1 MGSDGVHADLKDL
14 YQRYMYLAAGLVL
27 TSILPA
33 LTFFA
38 FYGSPAGLAHL
49 TKNQLL
55 LKAMTAF
62 ILQIPLFLAM
72 AYFLAV
78 KRMQFLKRSSE
89 LVKSGPKQELLMTGA
104 YKVSQK
110 GGGTNCVL
118 DLAVGEGVE
127 RFEVIPSESIKAC
140 VNSLPE
146 LPLVLVADENQ
157 YSPEPEP
164 LANSRETVAVP
175 GFIDPETKLPVAVE
189 LAGNV
194 LWICPPAKM
203 F

>member
-1 MGSDGVHADLKDL
+1 MIGETVHSDLKDL
-14 YQRYMYLAAGLVL
+14 YLRYMFLATGLVL
-27 TSILPA
+27 TSVLPA

-38 FYGSPAGLAHL
+38 FYGSPSGLAHL
-49 TKNQLL
+49 AKNQLL

-62 ILQIPLFLAM
+62 ILQIPLFLVM

-78 KRMQFLKRSSE
+78 KRMKFLQRSSD
-89 LVKSGPKQELLMTGA
+89 LVKSGAKQDLLMTGA

-118 DLAVGEGVE
+118 DLAVGDGVE
-127 RFEVIPSESIKAC
+127 RFEVIPIESIKSC
-140 VNSLPE
+140 VSELPE
-146 LPLVLVADENQ
+146 LPLVPIGDEDSQ
-157 YSPEPEP
+157 TVEPEP
-164 LANSRETVAVP
+164 IVGEATTVS
-175 GFIDPETKLPVAVE
+175 GFVDPDTRLPVAVE
-189 LAGNV
+189 LGGNV

>member
-1 MGSDGVHADLKDL
+1 MIGETVHSDLKDL
-14 YQRYMYLAAGLVL
+14 YLRYMFLATGLVL
-27 TSILPA
+27 TSVLPA

-49 TKNQLL
+49 AKNQLL

-62 ILQIPLFLAM
+62 ILQIPLFLLM

-78 KRMQFLKRSSE
+78 KRMKFLQRSSE
-89 LVKSGPKQELLMTGA
+89 LVKSGVKQDLLMTGA

-118 DLAVGEGVE
+118 DLAVGDAVE
-127 RFEVIPSESIKAC
+127 RFEVIPIDSIKGC
-140 VNSLPE
+140 VSEMPE
-146 LPLVLVADENQ
+146 LPLIPITHEGAEA
-157 YSPEPEP
+157 PEPERSG
-164 LANSRETVAVP
+164 NETTVTIPA
-175 GFIDPETKLPVAVE
+175 FIDPETKQPVAVE
-189 LAGNV
+189 YGGNV

>member
-1 MGSDGVHADLKDL
+1 MIGETVHSDLKDL
-14 YQRYMYLAAGLVL
+14 YLRYMFLATGLVL
-27 TSILPA
+27 TSVLPA

-38 FYGSPAGLAHL
+38 FYGSPSGLAHL
-49 TKNQLL
+49 AKNQLL

-62 ILQIPLFLAM
+62 ILQIPLFLVM

-78 KRMQFLKRSSE
+78 KRMKFLQRSSD
-89 LVKSGPKQELLMTGA
+89 LVKSGAKQDLLMTGA

-118 DLAVGEGVE
+118 DLAVGDGVE
-127 RFEVIPSESIKAC
+127 RFEVIPIESIKSC
-140 VNSLPE
+140 VSELPE
-146 LPLVLVADENQ
+146 LPLIPTGDEDSQ
-157 YSPEPEP
+157 TVEPEP
-164 LANSRETVAVP
+164 IVGETTTVS
-175 GFIDPETKLPVAVE
+175 GFVDPDTRLPVAVE
-189 LAGNV
+189 LGGNV

>member
-1 MGSDGVHADLKDL
+1 MIGETVHSDLKDL
-14 YQRYMYLAAGLVL
+14 YLRYMFLATGLVL
-27 TSILPA
+27 TSVLPA

-38 FYGSPAGLAHL
+38 FYGSPSGLAHL
-49 TKNQLL
+49 AKNQLL

-78 KRMQFLKRSSE
+78 KRMKFLQRSSD
-89 LVKSGPKQELLMTGA
+89 LVKSGARQNLLMTGA
-104 YKVSQK
+104 YKVSQR

-118 DLAVGEGVE
+118 DLAVGDGVE
-127 RFEVIPSESIKAC
+127 RFEVIPIESIKSC
-140 VNSLPE
+140 VSELPE
-146 LPLVLVADENQ
+146 LPLVPAGDENSQ
-157 YSPEPEP
+157 TVEPEP
-164 LANSRETVAVP
+164 IVNETTTVS
-175 GFIDPETKLPVAVE
+175 GFVDPDTRLPVAVE
-189 LAGNV
+189 LGGNV